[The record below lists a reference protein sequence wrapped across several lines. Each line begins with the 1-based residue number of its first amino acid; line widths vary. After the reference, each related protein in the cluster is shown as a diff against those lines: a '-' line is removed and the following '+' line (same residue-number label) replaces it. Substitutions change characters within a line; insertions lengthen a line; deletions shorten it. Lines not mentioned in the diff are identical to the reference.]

1 MECFPTDGRIE
12 VAVSVGEERF
22 KTDSGFVETEICD
35 EAEECIRALGSV
47 AGSIT
52 SVWRRTDCLCQLR
65 KRNTAQYECAR
76 NKAAQPP
83 QLLRYRDFRGYF

>member
-1 MECFPTDGRIE
+1 MECFPTDGRIV
-12 VAVSVGEERF
+12 VAVPVGVERF

-35 EAEECIRALGSV
+35 EAEECIGALSGI
-47 AGSIT
+47 AGGIT

-76 NKAAQPP
+76 NKAAQPL
-83 QLLRYRDFRGYF
+83 QLPRYRDFRG